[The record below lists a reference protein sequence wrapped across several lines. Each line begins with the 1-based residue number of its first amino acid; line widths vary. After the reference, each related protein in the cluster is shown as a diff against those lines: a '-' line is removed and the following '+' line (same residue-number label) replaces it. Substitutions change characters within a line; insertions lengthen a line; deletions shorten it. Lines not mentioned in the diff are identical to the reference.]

1 MPIRGDDV
9 LGVAFHGV
17 RGSTPCHGEDT
28 RRYGGN
34 TSCVSIDAPGEQPL
48 LLDLGTGL
56 RYAAASLGAGPFRGT
71 ALLTHL
77 HWDHVQGLPF
87 FTPILQ
93 PDAELDI
100 FGPGQ
105 GGGGTV
111 AKALAQLITPP
122 AFPVPLFD
130 LPGDIRVHDVEDVT
144 FRIGG
149 FSITS
154 RLIPHNGPTCGF
166 RVEWGGR
173 SVVYIPDHQQPDDPL
188 AVADSVRELCAG
200 ADLLIHDAQYTP
212 HEFAQKQTWGHCT
225 VEYAV
230 SVAAQCKVGR
240 LALFH
245 HDPGHDDC
253 TLDELELLAAR
264 CAQGFGVEV
273 FSAKEGDAVAV

>member
-1 MPIRGDDV
+1 VDV
-9 LGVAFHGV
+9 TFHGV

-34 TSCVSIDAPGEQPL
+34 TSCVSIDAPGEDPL

-56 RYAAASLGAGPFRGT
+56 RYAAAALPAGTFRGT

-93 PDAELDI
+93 PGAQLDI
-100 FGPGQ
+100 YGPGQ
-105 GGGGTV
+105 DGGSTV
-111 AKALAQLITPP
+111 ADALAGLITPP

-130 LPGDIRVHDVEDVT
+130 LPGDIRVHDVADAT
-144 FRIGG
+144 FTVGG
-149 FSITS
+149 FTVTS
-154 RLIPHNGPTCGF
+154 RLIPHSGATCGF

-173 SVVYIPDHQQPDDPL
+173 RIVYIPDHQQPDDPL
-188 AVADSVRELCAG
+188 TVAEAVRDLCAG

-230 SVAAQCKVGR
+230 SVAAQCKVAH

-245 HDPGHDDC
+245 HDPAHDD
-253 TLDELELLAAR
+253 TMLDELELQASR
-264 CAQGFGVEV
+264 CAQGFGLRVS
-273 FSAKEGDAVAV
+273 SAKEGDTVAV

>member
-1 MPIRGDDV
+1 M
-9 LGVAFHGV
+9 
-17 RGSTPCHGEDT
+17 RGSTPCHGDDT

-34 TSCVSIDAPGEQPL
+34 TSCVSVGAPGEAPL

-56 RYAAASLGAGPFRGT
+56 RYAGSALGAGPFRGA

-100 FGPGQ
+100 YGPAPDD
-105 GGGGTV
+105 GGSLDT
-111 AKALAQLITPP
+111 ALAGLITPP
-122 AFPVPLFD
+122 AFPVPLHL
-130 LPGDIRVHDVEDVT
+130 LPGDIRVHDVADAT
-144 FRIGG
+144 WPIGG
-149 FSITS
+149 FTITS
-154 RLIPHNGPTCGF
+154 RLIPHNGATCGF

-173 SVVYIPDHQQPDDPL
+173 SVVYIPDHQQPDDPMT
-188 AVADSVRELCAG
+188 VADAVRELCAG

-212 HEFAQKQTWGHCT
+212 AEFAQKQTWGHCT

-230 SVAAQCKVGR
+230 GVAAQCGVGR

-245 HDPGHDDC
+245 HDPAHDDDL
-253 TLDELELLAAR
+253 LDQLGQLAAR
-264 CAQGFGVEV
+264 CAHGFGVEV
-273 FSAKEGDAVAV
+273 FSAREGERVTV

>member
-1 MPIRGDDV
+1 M
-9 LGVAFHGV
+9 LGVTFHGV
-17 RGSTPCHGEDT
+17 RGSTPCHGDDT

-34 TSCVSIDAPGEQPL
+34 TSCVGIGAPGEQPL

-56 RYAAASLGAGPFRGT
+56 RYAAPAADTEPFRGT

-87 FTPILQ
+87 FAPILR
-93 PDAELDI
+93 PGAELDI
-100 FGPGQ
+100 YGPGQ
-105 GGGGTV
+105 GAGTSV
-111 AKALAQLITPP
+111 ADALARLITPP

-130 LPGDIRVHDVEDVT
+130 LPGDIRVHDVEDAT
-144 FRIGG
+144 FRAGG
-149 FSITS
+149 FTITS

-188 AVADSVRELCAG
+188 QIADSVRDLCAG

-212 HEFAQKQTWGHCT
+212 GEFAQKQTWGHCT

-230 SVAAQCKVGR
+230 SVAAQCKVSR

-245 HDPGHDDC
+245 HDPAHDDAM
-253 TLDELELLAAR
+253 LDELERQAAR
-264 CAQGFGVEV
+264 CADGFGVDV
-273 FSAKEGDAVAV
+273 FSAKERQTVSV

>member
-1 MPIRGDDV
+1 V
-9 LGVAFHGV
+9 TFHGV
-17 RGSTPCHGEDT
+17 RGSTPCHGDDT

-34 TSCVSIDAPGEQPL
+34 TSCVSISAPGEDPL

-56 RYAAASLGAGPFRGT
+56 RYAALADPEHPFRGT

-93 PDAELDI
+93 PGAELDI
-100 FGPGQ
+100 YGPAQ
-105 GGGGTV
+105 GEGETV
-111 AKALAQLITPP
+111 GDALARLITPP
-122 AFPVPLFD
+122 AFPVPLFE
-130 LPGDIRVHDVEDVT
+130 LPGDVRVHDVADAT
-144 FRIGG
+144 FTAGG
-149 FSITS
+149 YTITS

-188 AVADSVRELCAG
+188 AVADSVRELATG

-212 HEFAQKQTWGHCT
+212 HEFATKSTWGHCT

-230 SVAAQCKVGR
+230 ALAAQCKVGR

-245 HDPGHDDC
+245 HDPAHDDDM
-253 TLDELELLAAR
+253 LDELARQATR
-264 CAQGFGVEV
+264 CAHGFGLDV
-273 FSAKEGDAVAV
+273 FSAKECLTVAV

>member
-1 MPIRGDDV
+1 V
-9 LGVAFHGV
+9 TFHGV
-17 RGSTPCHGEDT
+17 RGSTPCHGDDT

-56 RYAAASLGAGPFRGT
+56 RYAAAALGPAPFRGT

-93 PDAELDI
+93 PEAELDI
-100 FGPGQ
+100 YGPAQDDGATLSQ
-105 GGGGTV
+105 T
-111 AKALAQLITPP
+111 LAALITPP

-144 FRIGG
+144 FHVGR
-149 FSITS
+149 FTITS

-166 RVEWGGR
+166 RIEWDGR
-173 SVVYIPDHQQPDDPL
+173 SIVYIPDHQQPDDARTIAD
-188 AVADSVRELCAG
+188 AVRDLCAG

-212 HEFAQKQTWGHCT
+212 HEFARKQTWGHCT

-230 SVAAQCKVGR
+230 RVAAECEVGR

-245 HDPGHDDC
+245 HDPAHDDEM
-253 TLDELELLAAR
+253 LDELEVQAAR
-264 CAQGFGVEV
+264 CAGGFGVEV
-273 FSAKEGDAVAV
+273 FSAKEAGTVTV

>member
-1 MPIRGDDV
+1 VVDV
-9 LGVAFHGV
+9 TFHGV

-34 TSCVSIDAPGEQPL
+34 TSCVSIDAPGEDPL

-56 RYAAASLGAGPFRGT
+56 RYAAAALRDGPFRGT

-93 PDAELDI
+93 PGSELDI
-100 FGPGQ
+100 YGPGQ
-105 GGGGTV
+105 SDGSTI
-111 AKALAQLITPP
+111 AAALAALITPP

-130 LPGDIRVHDVEDVT
+130 LPGDIRVHDVEDAT
-144 FRIGG
+144 FAVGG
-149 FSITS
+149 FTITS
-154 RLIPHNGPTCGF
+154 RLIPHSGRTCGF

-173 SVVYIPDHQQPDDPL
+173 SIVYIPDHQQPDDPL
-188 AVADSVRELCAG
+188 TVAESVRDLCAG

-230 SVAAQCKVGR
+230 RVAAQCKVGR

-245 HDPGHDDC
+245 HDPGHDDEM
-253 TLDELELLAAR
+253 LDQLELQASR
-264 CAQGFGVEV
+264 CAVGFGVGV
-273 FSAKEGDAVAV
+273 SSAKEGDRVAV

>member
-1 MPIRGDDV
+1 V
-9 LGVAFHGV
+9 LGVTFHGV

-56 RYAAASLGAGPFRGT
+56 RYAAATFGAAPFRGT

-87 FTPILQ
+87 FSPILQ
-93 PDAELDI
+93 PGAELDI
-100 FGPGQ
+100 YGPGQ
-105 GGGGTV
+105 GGEGTV
-111 AKALAQLITPP
+111 AKALATLITPP

-130 LPGDIRVHDVEDVT
+130 LPGDFRVHDVEDVT
-144 FRIGG
+144 FNVGG
-149 FSITS
+149 FTITS

-173 SVVYIPDHQQPDDPL
+173 SIVYVPDHQQPDDPL
-188 AVADSVRELCAG
+188 TVADAVRDLCAG

-230 SVAAQCKVGR
+230 RVAAHCEARR

-245 HDPGHDDC
+245 HDPAHDD
-253 TLDELELLAAR
+253 TMLDELELQAAR
-264 CAQGFGVEV
+264 CATGFGVEV
-273 FSAKEGDAVAV
+273 FSAKESHTVTV